1 MSSLTAARRMLQINR
16 ENAIGYLLLVPSII
30 IFAVFTFWPI
40 IYTVYLS
47 FFDWNMISPTK
58 EYVGLKNYIEVLS
71 DPKTYRIL
79 GNTFLYIALLLVI
92 NCAIPYIFAFVIDIV
107 LKKYKNFYKSAL
119 FLPAFISLVVG
130 SILFTWMLNPVS
142 GPLAIVFGWIG
153 LEIPNWSKAEG
164 WIIVV
169 LSLITSWKIFGYNFI
184 LLYASINGIS
194 REIIE
199 AAKLDNIPLWRIF
212 FQIILPMSSATGIYV
227 FIITIVQSLQYVFTP
242 VKVVSQGGPDYAS
255 SNLIYHAYH
264 EAFVVYRTG
273 HSATLSIITMALF
286 LLLLFLEFKFV
297 ERGVYYEN

>member
-1 MSSLTAARRMLQINR
+1 MID
-16 ENAIGYLLLVPSII
+16 LV
-30 IFAVFTFWPI
+30 
-40 IYTVYLS
+40 L
-47 FFDWNMISPTK
+47 
-58 EYVGLKNYIEVLS
+58 
-71 DPKTYRIL
+71 R
-79 GNTFLYIALLLVI
+79 
-92 NCAIPYIFAFVIDIV
+92 
-107 LKKYKNFYKSAL
+107 KYKNFYKGAL

-142 GPLAIVFGWIG
+142 GPVAILFNWFG
-153 LEIPNWSKAEG
+153 LEIPNWTKSEG

-169 LSLITSWKIFGYNFI
+169 LSLITSWKVFGYNFI

-199 AAKLDNIPLWRIF
+199 AARMDNVSLVRIF

-242 VKVVSQGGPDYAS
+242 VKVISQGGPDYAS

-273 HSATLSIITMALF
+273 HSAAISIVTMALF
-286 LLLLFLEFKFV
+286 LLLLFLEFRYV